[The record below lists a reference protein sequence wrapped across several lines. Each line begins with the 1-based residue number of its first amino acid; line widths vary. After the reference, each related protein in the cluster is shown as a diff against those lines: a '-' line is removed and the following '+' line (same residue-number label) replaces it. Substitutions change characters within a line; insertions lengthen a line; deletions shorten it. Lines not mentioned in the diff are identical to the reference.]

1 MCTYIQ
7 TLMLASQASQPF
19 FLLQI
24 FLQNNLVICPRIQ
37 SKNRLSDV
45 QIVEIMK
52 KCIPTHMKP
61 WLLCAR
67 GCVGELKKLF
77 RGFFAGVPEAH
88 HFRYKFR
95 AVSDV
100 VFIMGISPH
109 LVSNLQF
116 PLLCTNRNAPSSI
129 YLFSLFLA
137 QARPHSL
144 SNLLSLLLQ
153 CSVTVRNGHGHNH
166 YTCLLATTSLHYHLT
181 RLGK

>member
-1 MCTYIQ
+1 MSHDSNVYIY
-7 TLMLASQASQPF
+7 
-19 FLLQI
+19 I
-24 FLQNNLVICPRIQ
+24 

-45 QIVEIMK
+45 QIVEVMK

-61 WLLCAR
+61 WLLCAG

-77 RGFFAGVPEAH
+77 RGFFTRVPEAH

-100 VFIMGISPH
+100 IFIMGISPH

-116 PLLCTNRNAPSSI
+116 PLLCANRNAPSSI

-153 CSVTVRNGHGHNH
+153 CAITVNRWNIKKKWSQSCCANMF
-166 YTCLLATTSLHYHLT
+166 ATTILHYHLI
-181 RLGK
+181 RLSKQL